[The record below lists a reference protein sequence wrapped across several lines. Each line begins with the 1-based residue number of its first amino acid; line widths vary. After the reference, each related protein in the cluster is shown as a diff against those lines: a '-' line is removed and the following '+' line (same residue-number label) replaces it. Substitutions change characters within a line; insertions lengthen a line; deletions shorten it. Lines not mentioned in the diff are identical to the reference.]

1 MPADNIPHLIH
12 RLPAAMTSSKQWN
25 WERQLFKDNVTRLED
40 SIDRTDCLNVF
51 VPKDPSQDISVTLI
65 VGYHAGLALIYEA
78 GFIRA

>member
-25 WERQLFKDNVTRLED
+25 WERQLFNDNVTRLED